1 MKGFPKT
8 IKTTQDFTNLLAD
21 GRFKEKALAELERIY
36 NTDDGKAT
44 RATTLID
51 PDDEEKGWNTEEIDN
66 PMPEWKLKGFS
77 NREAVN
83 DMIKTIK

>member
-1 MKGFPKT
+1 MKGYPKT

-21 GRFKEKALAELERIY
+21 DNFKAQALAELERIY
-36 NTDDGKAT
+36 NVDDAKAT

-66 PMPEWKLKGFS
+66 PMPEWKLKGFAS
-77 NREAVN
+77 RNAVN
-83 DMIKTIK
+83 EMIQAA